1 MAKRKTAAKP
11 ALPAAKAPREA
22 PSWMGYATLVLIAVA
37 VYSNSLSNGFI
48 TDDKL
53 QLLGNPLVTDI
64 HKLPQAFGSGVWSF
78 LAHRGNYYRPVQF
91 LLYALL
97 YSVFGPHAL
106 GFHCFMVM
114 LHAANTALVYALG
127 RRLSGKAIPEAAW
140 ISAPLFAVHPI
151 HAEAVDWIA
160 ALPDVLLTTL
170 S

>member
-22 PSWMGYATLVLIAVA
+22 PSWMGYATLVLLAVA
-37 VYSNSLSNGFI
+37 VYANSLSNGFI

-78 LAHRGNYYRPVQF
+78 LGYRGNYYRPVQF

-97 YSVFGPHAL
+97 YSIFGPHAL
-106 GFHCFMVM
+106 GFHCFMVL
-114 LHAANTALVYALG
+114 LHAANTALVYALARSLIRQSTPG
-127 RRLSGKAIPEAAW
+127 AAW
-140 ISAPLFAVHPI
+140 ISAAIPRARC
-151 HAEAVDWIA
+151 
-160 ALPDVLLTTL
+160 
-170 S
+170 